1 MTQEHEVKIEKMA
14 YGGEGIGFIDGKV
27 CFIEGA
33 LPGEKVK
40 VRLMQSKQNYA
51 KGRLLEVLEASPH
64 RETPPC
70 PYVEACGGCQYQHLA
85 YSEELRWKEIQVRE
99 HLERFLKLPGEKVSA
114 IRHAESPY
122 GYRNSVTL
130 NETSPSPKPQ
140 AFGFVGR
147 DNRTILHIDNCLLAD
162 PRLTPA
168 FKETRLLRKGE
179 SRISLRV
186 GENGK
191 IFSGREDQLFSM
203 KVGSESILTSS
214 KGFFQNNLEIT
225 RQIGETAARWV
236 KAAAPKL
243 FADLYAGAG
252 TFTLLAAAGVPELMC
267 LEENPHSLSA
277 LRENFK
283 GRGLEADIIEGLSEK
298 SFPRYLKRK
307 PRENIFVFVDPPRT
321 GMSEDLAVFLAGEP
335 SIKHLAYLSC
345 HLGTL
350 TRDLGRILAK
360 GRHEVSEVIPFDM
373 FPRTKH
379 IEVAVLLKRI

>member
-1 MTQEHEVKIEKMA
+1 MTEGQEVKIEKMA

-27 CFIEGA
+27 CFVEGA
-33 LPGEKVK
+33 LPGETVK
-40 VRLMQSKQNYA
+40 VRLLQSKQNYA
-51 KGRLLEVLEASPH
+51 KGRLLEIIEPSVH

-70 PYVEACGGCQYQHLA
+70 PYVEACGGCQYQHVA
-85 YSEELRWKEIQVRE
+85 YAEELRWKEIQVRE

-114 IRHAESPY
+114 IRHTESPY

-130 NETSPSPKPQ
+130 NETGPSPKPQ
-140 AFGFVGR
+140 VFGFVGR
-147 DNRTILHIDNCLLAD
+147 DNRTVLCIDNCLLAD

-168 FKETRLLRKGE
+168 FTESRLLRKGE

-191 IFSGREDQLFSM
+191 IYSGREDQLFSM
-203 KVGSESILTSS
+203 KVGRESILTSS

-225 RQIGETAARWV
+225 RQIGETAALWV
-236 KAAAPKL
+236 KAAAPRL

-252 TFTLLAAAGVPELMC
+252 TFSILAAGGVPELMC

-321 GMSEDLAVFLAGEP
+321 GMSEELAVFLAGEP
-335 SIKHLAYLSC
+335 SIKHIAYLSC

-360 GRHEVSEVIPFDM
+360 GHHEVREVIPFDM

-379 IEVAVLLKRI
+379 IEVAVLLKRT